1 MFVAVLVCGAVFF
14 VGRTTRQESAPGSA
28 GAMRGMLIQVAAGIL
43 FVLWAV
49 LHTAAV
55 SVKQVEAGHVVV
67 VYQFGKIVS
76 QKSEGLQIVAPW
88 QTTRTESVQVQRH
101 KFENIAAFSKETQD
115 VFISVTLNYQVS
127 PGAVQNLFR
136 QVGPAWFDR
145 LIEARVVNFFKEETV
160 KYQSVEVAPNRE
172 SIRGAVRERL
182 KTELEPFSITVVD
195 LLIDNIEFRPEFKTA
210 IENKQ
215 IAAQD
220 ALREQERVKQKQFEA
235 QQVVET
241 SRGKADAI
249 KIEADGQAAA
259 NKALAASLTPEVI
272 QFQAIQ
278 KLAGNIQIA
287 LIPSGQGVIID
298 PTSLFGTATKK

>member
-1 MFVAVLVCGAVFF
+1 
-14 VGRTTRQESAPGSA
+14 
-28 GAMRGMLIQVAAGIL
+28 
-43 FVLWAV
+43 
-49 LHTAAV
+49 
-55 SVKQVEAGHVVV
+55 
-67 VYQFGKIVS
+67 
-76 QKSEGLQIVAPW
+76 
-88 QTTRTESVQVQRH
+88 
-101 KFENIAAFSKETQD
+101 
-115 VFISVTLNYQVS
+115 
-127 PGAVQNLFR
+127 
-136 QVGPAWFDR
+136 
-145 LIEARVVNFFKEETV
+145 
-160 KYQSVEVAPNRE
+160 
-172 SIRGAVRERL
+172 VRERL